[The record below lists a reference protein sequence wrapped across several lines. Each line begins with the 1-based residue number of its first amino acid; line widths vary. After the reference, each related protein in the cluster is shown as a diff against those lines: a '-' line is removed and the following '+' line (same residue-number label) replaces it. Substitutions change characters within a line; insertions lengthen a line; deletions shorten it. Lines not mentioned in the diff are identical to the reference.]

1 MNKYHRTRKFKRGD
15 VCTFQSF
22 GRYEHG
28 MRDDCKLTVQSDEDN
43 GVVQIKFDGD
53 KDSHLVSFM
62 YLELEKSSYDF
73 QVHQENWYEDDG
85 DPESDMYGTKLIIS
99 AVEKGEYK
107 TPLIDIR
114 IPKRY
119 EGLTEQEAY
128 CLSERIIEVLKSFPL

>member
-1 MNKYHRTRKFKRGD
+1 MNKYIRIRKFKRGD

-43 GVVQIKFDGD
+43 GVVQVKFEEDEALF
-53 KDSHLVSFM
+53 LVSFM

-128 CLSERIIEVLKSFPL
+128 CLSERIVEILKSFPL